1 MPTQTQGVY
10 TIMAFG
16 FISNLISNIPWSLIF
31 LFTPYFGVHLYNIKK
46 REECLTIQKNL
57 STLGPCSHTTDG
69 GKGYGY
75 SIGRWY
81 IVYVGDTGDHDI
93 YISMVCTKATYE
105 RLTKSRDIEVNFTVD
120 CVKSGSIRVFE
131 RFGSYGNSYYRS
143 RNLRIGVE
151 PREPQRVILN
161 SVKTL
166 LTEKKSAVL
175 LIHGPPNV
183 GKTMISLLLANEL
196 KGTYC
201 SSMAP
206 WEPGDS
212 LASLYSE
219 VEPTEE
225 TPLIVAFDEID
236 GPLQRI
242 HEGIPEHKNLRTKVK
257 DKQGWNQMLDEI
269 QMGFYPHLV
278 IILTTNK
285 NPEFINAMDTSYIR
299 DHRVDKIYEL

>member
-1 MPTQTQGVY
+1 MTQTQGVY
-10 TIMAFG
+10 TIMIFG
-16 FISNLISNIPWSLIF
+16 FISNLISNIPWSLVF
-31 LFTPYFGVHLYNIKK
+31 LFTPYFGVHLYTIKK
-46 REECLTIQKNL
+46 REECLTIQKNI
-57 STLGPCSHTTDG
+57 SGCSHTTDG

-75 SIGRWY
+75 SVGPWY
-81 IVYVGDTGDHDI
+81 IAYIGESGDEPSV
-93 YISMVCTKATYE
+93 SMVSTKATYE
-105 RLTKSRDIEVNFTVD
+105 RLSKSRDIEVSFTVD

-161 SVKTL
+161 SVKVL
-166 LTEKKSAVL
+166 LDQKKSAVL
-175 LIHGPPNV
+175 LIHGPPNI

-212 LASLYSE
+212 LACLYSE
-219 VEPTEE
+219 AEPTEN

-242 HEGIPEHKNLRTKVK
+242 HEGISDHKNLRTKVK

-269 QMGFYPHLV
+269 QMGFYPHMV

-285 NPEFINAMDTSYIR
+285 RPEFFNDMDPSYIR
-299 DHRVDKIYEL
+299 DHRVDKIYELS

>member
-1 MPTQTQGVY
+1 MGQTQGVY
-10 TIMAFG
+10 TIMIFG
-16 FISNLISNIPWSLIF
+16 FISNLISNIPWSLVF
-31 LFTPYFGVHLYNIKK
+31 LFTPYFGVHLYTIKK
-46 REECLTIQKNL
+46 REECLSIQKNI
-57 STLGPCSHTTDG
+57 SGCSHTTDG

-75 SIGRWY
+75 SVGYWY
-81 IVYVGDTGDHDI
+81 IAYIGESGDEPSV
-93 YISMVCTKATYE
+93 SMVCTKATYE
-105 RLTKSRDIEVNFTVD
+105 RLSKSRDIEVTFTSD
-120 CVKSGSIRVFE
+120 CVKGSSIRVFE
-131 RFGSYGNSYYRS
+131 RFGLYGNSYYRS

-151 PREPQRVILN
+151 PREAQGLIVD
-161 SVKTL
+161 SVKAL
-166 LTEKKSAVL
+166 LNKKKSAVV

-183 GKTMISLLLANEL
+183 GKTMISLLLANDV

-219 VEPTEE
+219 AEPTEE

-285 NPEFINAMDTSYIR
+285 SPDFFNEMDTSYIR
-299 DHRVDKIYEL
+299 DHRVDKIYELS